1 MTDTLNPTPE
11 WIAAQIPS
19 GSRVIVPKGEGRDMP
34 MAVARELIR
43 QGARDLRLVTLPTC
57 AFPVS
62 GMMADMLIGAGCV
75 AEVETSGIS
84 LGELGAAPRFG
95 KAVREGG
102 VRIVDATCPA
112 LYAAVQAGAKGQ
124 PFAALRGLIGSDVER
139 LRDDYTVI
147 DNPFQPGDP
156 VAVLKAI
163 NPDVAIF
170 HAPCADREGNVWV
183 GRNRDLI
190 NAAHASDRVF
200 VTVDR
205 IEDRDFY
212 DDDVMV
218 AGVLPSFYVEAIA
231 EAPDAARPPGAGQ
244 GDDIAAVRAYAEA
257 ARSDEGFAAWLDAH
271 VLAPARQ
278 AAE

>member
-1 MTDTLNPTPE
+1 MTQTQRPSPE

-19 GSRVIVPKGEGRDMP
+19 GARVIVPKGERDDMP
-34 MAVARELIR
+34 VAVARELIR
-43 QGARDLRLVTLPTC
+43 RGVRDLRLVTLPTC
-57 AFPVS
+57 ALPVS

-95 KAVREGG
+95 KAVREGR
-102 VRIVDATCPA
+102 VKVIDATCPA

-139 LRDDYTVI
+139 RRDDYKVI

-163 NPDVAIF
+163 NPDVAIL
-170 HAPCADREGNVWV
+170 HAERADREGNVWI
-183 GRNRDLI
+183 GRNRDLLH
-190 NAAHASDRVF
+190 AAHASDRTF

-212 DDDVMV
+212 DDDETV

-231 EAPDAARPPGAGQ
+231 VAPGAARPLGEGSAL
-244 GDDIAAVRAYAEA
+244 DAVRAYAEA
-257 ARSDEGFAAWLDAH
+257 ARTDEGFAAWLDAH
-271 VLAPARQ
+271 VLAPARR

>member
-1 MTDTLNPTPE
+1 M
-11 WIAAQIPS
+11 
-19 GSRVIVPKGEGRDMP
+19 
-34 MAVARELIR
+34 
-43 QGARDLRLVTLPTC
+43 
-57 AFPVS
+57 
-62 GMMADMLIGAGCV
+62 
-75 AEVETSGIS
+75 
-84 LGELGAAPRFG
+84 
-95 KAVREGG
+95 
-102 VRIVDATCPA
+102 DATCPA